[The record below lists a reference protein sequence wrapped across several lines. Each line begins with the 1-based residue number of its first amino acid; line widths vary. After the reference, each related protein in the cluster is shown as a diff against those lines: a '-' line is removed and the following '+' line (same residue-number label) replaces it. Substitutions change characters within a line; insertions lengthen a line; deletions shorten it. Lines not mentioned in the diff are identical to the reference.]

1 MTPNNDPNLK
11 ITEEKAPG
19 GGTAYRY
26 EHPAMGKVRVS
37 RWSGNTKDRL
47 FMSNVENHAGI
58 AIEIDAAVL
67 VRDGASEWV
76 HGGKRI
82 ITIELSPAQ
91 WADLLTNMNSEG
103 TPCTIRWDKSQKEPN
118 IPKLPVLGT
127 VMKHVETQFEQAIA
141 DLELL
146 DPTEMVAVREAL
158 EKLPAKHRT
167 VVTEAFNNLVGRIKS
182 KIPYVRSRWEE
193 AAVKT
198 LEQLK
203 QEALAFAAGVFMRNG
218 IDAANAPR
226 LGDET
231 FDRPTK
237 TLGTH
242 TDEAPK

>member
-1 MTPNNDPNLK
+1 MKSNDPNLK

-19 GGTAYRY
+19 GGTSYRF

-37 RWSGNTKDRL
+37 RWSGSTKDRL

-58 AIEIDAAVL
+58 AIEIDAACL

-103 TPCTIRWDKSQKEPN
+103 TPCTIRWDRSQETPN
-118 IPKLPVLGT
+118 VPKLPVLGT

-158 EKLPAKHRT
+158 EKLPGKHRT
-167 VVTEAFNNLVGRIKS
+167 VVTEAFNNLVSRVKS
-182 KIPYVRSRWEE
+182 KVPYIRERWEE

-198 LEQLK
+198 VEQLK
-203 QEALAFAAGVFMRNG
+203 QEVTSYIAGVAQRSG
-218 IDAANAPR
+218 IDTLNVPR
-226 LGDET
+226 LGDAL
-231 FDRPTK
+231 DRK
-237 TLGTH
+237 TLDMK
-242 TDEAPK
+242 DEAPK